1 MTQRINKWI
10 NGSIY
15 EFYLS
20 VSNPIWILFSLS
32 HLWSFIYGNEYFPNL
47 QSQKL
52 ETTWSYSPI
61 NGWLPGK
68 SRSLK
73 EINNEYGILPG
84 AFCLLEVISNSKWL
98 AQLVTMA
105 RRRWNN
111 LVSRLCAQATL
122 LTLGLW
128 FLFAP
133 APKDEAVTWVSCRDT
148 WRGSLRG
155 KISYLAKIS
164 HGQGFT
170 RQLLSYD
177 QPQMWKLIGI

>member
-1 MTQRINKWI
+1 MKQWI
-10 NGSIY
+10 NLWI
-15 EFYLS
+15 YLS

-32 HLWSFIYGNEYFPNL
+32 HLWSFIYGNEYFQNL

-73 EINNEYGILPG
+73 EINDEYGILPG
-84 AFCLLEVISNSKWL
+84 AFCLLEVISNPKWL

-105 RRRWNN
+105 REDGTTSFRGCVRRQLYN
-111 LVSRLCAQATL
+111 
-122 LTLGLW
+122 LGLW

-148 WRGSLRG
+148 WRRQ
-155 KISYLAKIS
+155 LARQNQLLGENKPWS
-164 HGQGFT
+164 GFT
-170 RQLLSYD
+170 RHCYH
-177 QPQMWKLIGI
+177 MTNHKCGNW

>member
-10 NGSIY
+10 NESIY

-32 HLWSFIYGNEYFPNL
+32 HLWSFIYGNEYFQNL

-73 EINNEYGILPG
+73 EINDEYGILPG
-84 AFCLLEVISNSKWL
+84 AFFLLEAISNPKGTCNNGKKKMEQHRCFEVVCAGNS
-98 AQLVTMA
+98 T
-105 RRRWNN
+105 N
-111 LVSRLCAQATL
+111 LV
-122 LTLGLW
+122 
-128 FLFAP
+128 
-133 APKDEAVTWVSCRDT
+133 
-148 WRGSLRG
+148 
-155 KISYLAKIS
+155 LAKHRICICTVGETVWTDRCVWNLHHES
-164 HGQGFT
+164 V
-170 RQLLSYD
+170 LN
-177 QPQMWKLIGI
+177 